1 MQIRARVTVFLVAG
15 ALAGNAGAVHGQGA
29 GRTGAAVLQLPA
41 GARAAALSGA
51 YAAAASDADAL
62 FYNPAGAAALEAAAS
77 ASYLRHVLDIRTVTA
92 AGAVRLGPLT
102 LGAATA
108 LLDAGEVR
116 VVEPDPQYG
125 GERGRE
131 TGELASASESATRLA
146 VALPLRGGRV
156 RLGAAAGHVSSDI
169 ADASRSAAIFDL
181 GAQLAFERVTLGA
194 ALRNLGGAL
203 AGDGLADADL
213 PTEARAGLRLEAT
226 RAATLGAA
234 LSADLV
240 SRAGGGAWL
249 AAGLEAGLLP
259 GAGRIGAV
267 GRIGWDGGTGAG
279 GLGGLRL
286 GAGLSHGEIAVDYAY
301 QDLDPF
307 GPVHRIGIR
316 WRRAGR

>member
-1 MQIRARVTVFLVAG
+1 MRIRARVTVCLVAG
-15 ALAGNAGAVHGQGA
+15 ALALGAGALRGQDA

-51 YAAAASDADAL
+51 YSAAAGDADVL
-62 FYNPAGAAALEAAAS
+62 FYNPAGAAALGTAVS
-77 ASYLRHVLDIRTVTA
+77 ASYLRHVLDIRATTA

-131 TGELASASESATRLA
+131 TGERASASESATRLA
-146 VALPLRGGRV
+146 VALPLRGGRI
-156 RLGAAAGHVSSDI
+156 RLGAAAGYVSSDI
-169 ADASRSAAIFDL
+169 AGAARAAAVFDL
-181 GAQLAFERVTLGA
+181 GAQLALERVTLGA

-203 AGDGLADADL
+203 AGDGLDDADL
-213 PTEARAGLRLEAT
+213 PTEARAGLRFEAA
-226 RAATLGAA
+226 RAATLGAT

-240 SRAGGGAWL
+240 SRAGGGTWL
-249 AAGLEAGLLP
+249 AAGVEAGLLP
-259 GAGRIGAV
+259 AAGRIGAV
-267 GRIGWDGGTGAG
+267 GRIGWDGGAGDG

-286 GAGLSHGEIAVDYAY
+286 GAGLSLGEVAVDYAY
-301 QDLDPF
+301 QDLDLF
-307 GPVHRIGIR
+307 GPVHHIGVR
-316 WRRAGR
+316 WRRAAR